1 MSYDT
6 DQEENPDEVQ
16 AAMSFKM
23 VDNAK
28 NFVRRLLDE
37 HDLVRPIA
45 EDAVHDKL
53 RESATQQRLADDL
66 FVYIRNSEEFRTA
79 VKEVVKNQM
88 NKY

>member
-6 DQEENPDEVQ
+6 NQEENTDEVQ

-45 EDAVHDKL
+45 EDALDDKM
-53 RESATQQRLADDL
+53 RDQYFQQQLADDL
-66 FVYIRNSEEFRTA
+66 FRFMSNSSAFRDA
-79 VKEVVKNQM
+79 VKTIKRDQM